1 MPKSITKTI
10 RIRAVDLPYVERI
23 MAERKLTW
31 SGAMHYIIQ
40 KSVNTECKHHGD
52 ECKHQ
57 NGEQDNGNG

>member
-23 MAERKLTW
+23 MAEKKLTW

-40 KSVNTECKHHGD
+40 KSVNTECKHQ
-52 ECKHQ
+52 K
-57 NGEQDNGNG
+57 GE